1 MSPHNNDEHTQQT
14 TRSSNPYDNA
24 DPIPMT
30 PRNAHQVVRDH
41 PSTYSRP
48 RSRTVQSAQDS
59 ARLGST
65 GQFSRIDETDGP
77 RIIPARQR
85 SSESSSRTM
94 SSRAHNA
101 NPGRRRIAIIVAL
114 AAILLVAGGITTML
128 WLRRPV
134 TITVNGKTAEYAVG
148 TTLRDIMN
156 DRGIITN
163 PGNYVTVSGEV
174 LEPHNGYAYS
184 ARINGEQVPSEEL
197 EDYRISGS
205 ESIEYLDGEDR
216 IEEYTVTTESIA
228 PYLRMEGQGYTIS
241 YVSQWPREGILE
253 HRTGTVSGEQVDVVT
268 QETQDCIVTCRDFNL
283 EGDRKYVALT
293 FDDGPSSP
301 YTEQYLDILERYGV
315 RATFFFLGES
325 VEQNPELARKVVEA
339 GHQVAN
345 HTMAHNQLT
354 AVDGET
360 VRAEVR
366 RSAEVIERDCGVATT
381 HLRPPYGD
389 FTERSWLATG
399 GDVSASVRWSGDSED
414 WRLPGADAIVE
425 NALVNVHSGTVILM
439 HDGGGDR
446 SQDVEALPRLIER
459 LQGDGYEFVTVSDL
473 MRAAGDIPEDVCSGS
488 AAMPEGC
495 TWPDEIAPEDIE
507 AASGT

>member
-1 MSPHNNDEHTQQT
+1 MSGIII
-14 TRSSNPYDNA
+14 A
-24 DPIPMT
+24 AI
-30 PRNAHQVVRDH
+30 VV
-41 PSTYSRP
+41 
-48 RSRTVQSAQDS
+48 
-59 ARLGST
+59 L
-65 GQFSRIDETDGP
+65 
-77 RIIPARQR
+77 
-85 SSESSSRTM
+85 
-94 SSRAHNA
+94 
-101 NPGRRRIAIIVAL
+101 VAL
-114 AAILLVAGGITTML
+114 LFWIN
-128 WLRRPV
+128 RPV
-134 TITVNGKTAEYAVG
+134 TITIDDKETQVRIGSTITEVFEGKHIDV
-148 TTLRDIMN
+148 D
-156 DRGIITN
+156 
-163 PGNYVTVSGEV
+163 PGNYISVTERVLAKGSGHPFCATVNGNALAHEDEASYCIEGGETITFEDGDDIMEGYSV
-174 LEPHNGYAYS
+174 VTEP
-184 ARINGEQVPSEEL
+184 
-197 EDYRISGS
+197 
-205 ESIEYLDGEDR
+205 
-216 IEEYTVTTESIA
+216 IA
-228 PYLRMEGQGYTIS
+228 PYLAFYGTGTTIQF
-241 YVSQWPREGILE
+241 VSQWGMAGELE
-253 HRTGTVSGEQVDVVT
+253 HRTGNDSGERVDV
-268 QETQDCIVTCRDFNL
+268 ETKEAVPCIVTCSNFNL

-495 TWPDEIAPEDIE
+495 TWPDEIAPEGYLDNYLERTSTEE
-507 AASGT
+507 APTS